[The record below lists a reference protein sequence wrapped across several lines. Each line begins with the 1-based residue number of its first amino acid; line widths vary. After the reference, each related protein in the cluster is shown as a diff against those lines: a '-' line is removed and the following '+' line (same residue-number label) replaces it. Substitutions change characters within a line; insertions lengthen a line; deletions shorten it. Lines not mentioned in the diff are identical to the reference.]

1 MGRTEL
7 SCDCDIIHHDL
18 VNKAKLNMLEE
29 KTLLLVA
36 DFYKAL
42 ADSTR
47 IKIINALNE
56 CELCVCDIATILNMT
71 KSAVSHQLRY
81 LRQMDIVKCQKVGK
95 EVIYSLNDEHVK
107 QIFEI
112 SSKHMGECHHEA

>member
-18 VNKAKLNMLEE
+18 VNKAKSNMLEE

-112 SSKHMGECHHEA
+112 SSKHMGECHHEG